1 MTVFRKEMIN
11 IEELL
16 SSLTHDSGT
25 DRDGLH
31 SNCDGLMDFIEKCT
45 LSPSPDLTTIMT
57 SFTIQWT
64 IQERLLFCSMVGCMT
79 VRATAAVELSRHPDN
94 CLGIK

>member
-1 MTVFRKEMIN
+1 MTVFRKEMIK

-31 SNCDGLMDFIEKCT
+31 SNCDGLIDLIEKCT
-45 LSPSPDLTTIMT
+45 LSPSPDLMT

-64 IQERLLFCSMVGCMT
+64 TQERLLFCSMVGSMT

>member
-1 MTVFRKEMIN
+1 M
-11 IEELL
+11 L
-16 SSLTHDSGT
+16 SSSTHDSGT

-45 LSPSPDLTTIMT
+45 LSPSADLTTIMT

-64 IQERLLFCSMVGCMT
+64 GEVVVVLHGWQYDGASNCRCGTIATSRQLSGNKVAIQIKLCSQ
-79 VRATAAVELSRHPDN
+79 
-94 CLGIK
+94 